1 MWLWPKFAHS
11 KMSPSSYAPYNNFIK
26 GLLIQQ
32 NAKFQQSML
41 SLKFYLSYNFCKR
54 NIALKPMIKR
64 VHTENAASGVIF
76 KLQGVFCT
84 F

>member
-11 KMSPSSYAPYNNFIK
+11 KMSPSSSAPYNNFIK

-41 SLKFYLSYNFCKR
+41 SLKFY
-54 NIALKPMIKR
+54 P
-64 VHTENAASGVIF
+64 
-76 KLQGVFCT
+76 KLQLLQKTYCSET
-84 F
+84 ND